1 MNLFK
6 LAEQTIT
13 QFPLFFNSTLNF
25 RADYVGLDTTY
36 NILKG
41 WAQKYPDNPM
51 FAESPLLEKLVSAGK
66 LGVKSGE
73 GFYEYKQKK

>member
-1 MNLFK
+1 MTNNHSIPTLF
-6 LAEQTIT
+6 
-13 QFPLFFNSTLNF
+13 LFIFAF

-41 WAQKYPDNPM
+41 WTEKYPGNPM
-51 FAESPLLEKLVSAGK
+51 FAELPLLEKLVSEGK